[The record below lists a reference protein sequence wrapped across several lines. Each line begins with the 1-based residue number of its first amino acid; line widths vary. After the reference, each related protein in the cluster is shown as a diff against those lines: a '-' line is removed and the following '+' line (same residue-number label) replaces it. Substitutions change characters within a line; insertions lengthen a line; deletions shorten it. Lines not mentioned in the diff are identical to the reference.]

1 MTNKNLLTI
10 IKNSPSIE
18 ILRSKNRELI
28 FDFFLTVFNN
38 DNKRNISSEDIILS
52 LTDFLNHHNIHLEE
66 TESNTIDTLEIKAK
80 NAIKNWTNKGF
91 LTNYKNENGDV
102 FYELSTHTNKT
113 INWIYSLEKKE
124 FVGAESKFKD
134 IFNKLKEL
142 VEFTNEDVDKRIEIL
157 EDKKLKIEQ
166 EIQQLKI
173 GEDVKIF
180 ETHEIIP
187 RFQELT
193 YSAKELLSDFKEVE
207 DNFKNITKDI
217 YKKQTNQNFTKKDI
231 LTFTFDA
238 LDDLKESHQGKNFY
252 AFWKFLIDTNFQEEW
267 NVLTDELYQ
276 TLTDKNIPINDA
288 FLKNMKSY
296 LHASGNKVYQ
306 ANDKMAD
313 KLSRIIREND
323 NSDKKNSKK
332 VILQIKNYLTQISE
346 TKKTPDLSIA
356 IELNNNIH
364 IPFDKRLTLQQK
376 KEITYN
382 KKPKIAEN
390 DISKSVQLN
399 KIFKENAID
408 KNLLRKRIKEMLRL
422 KSQITL
428 HEIIENYGGIK
439 KGLPEIFGYFGIIK
453 DFTHSFNSEKQQEI
467 IFDKINNKAIKI
479 PEIILIK

>member
-166 EIQQLKI
+166 EIQKLKI

-439 KGLPEIFGYFGIIK
+439 KGLPEIFGYLGIIK

>member
-173 GEDVKIF
+173 DEDVKIF

-364 IPFDKRLTLQQK
+364 IPFDKHLTLQQK

-439 KGLPEIFGYFGIIK
+439 KGLPEIFGYLGIIK